1 MSEGNNQGDGEILFY
16 LLLAVA
22 AGYVAIVI
30 ISIIGVI
37 LAVCL
42 TAAAVYFGSTL
53 GYKLA
58 IDTGVWE
65 SRRIAQHKKL
75 EEARRR
81 EKEYFSRQGQEW
93 MLDFVDQHYDDQER
107 DLYNKKD
114 RLGDAAKAVRKV
126 KDIFH

>member
-1 MSEGNNQGDGEILFY
+1 MSEGNNQGNGEVLFY

-22 AGYVAIVI
+22 AGYTAIVI

-58 IDTGVWE
+58 LDTGVWE
-65 SRRIAQHKKL
+65 SRRIAKHQKL
-75 EEARRR
+75 EEARKR
-81 EKEYFSRQGQEW
+81 EKGYFSSQGQEW
-93 MLDFVDQHYDDQER
+93 MAGFVDQHYDDQAR
-107 DLYNKKD
+107 DLYERKD
-114 RLGDAAKAVRKV
+114 PLSEAAKTVKKV

>member
-1 MSEGNNQGDGEILFY
+1 MSEGNNQGDAQALFY
-16 LLLAVA
+16 LFLAVA

-30 ISIIGVI
+30 ISLIGVI
-37 LAVCL
+37 LTICL

-58 IDTGVWE
+58 LNSGVWE
-65 SRRIAQHKKL
+65 SRRIAKHQKL
-75 EEARRR
+75 EDARQR

-93 MLDFVDQHYDDQER
+93 MAGFVDQHYDDQAR
-107 DLYNKKD
+107 DLYERKD
-114 RLGDAAKAVRKV
+114 PLSEAAKTVKKV